1 MILALAFFSG
11 GKSAFLL
18 PINRMLSISTTDTTT
33 NTRILAAKS
42 SWEGFLERPIWAGDR
57 KITTSF
63 LINTTIRKS
72 IRWKIGLTTPTALF

>member
-42 SWEGFLERPIWAGDR
+42 TGKDFWSARF
-57 KITTSF
+57 
-63 LINTTIRKS
+63 
-72 IRWKIGLTTPTALF
+72 GLGTAKLQPRF